1 MTLKRA
7 AIRAVAVSCCVATA
21 VICGYVQNGVAQ
33 APAAG
38 ADSPVFTEFKGV
50 QIGMSCDEARKKLG
64 NPSEKGDEQDF
75 YSLAENNTA
84 QIYYDKEKK
93 VYAVSIS
100 FLGGANVPT
109 AKSVLGSDLETKPD
123 GSMYKL
129 IRYPKVGYWV
139 SYSKTPG
146 DDPLI
151 TITMQKIVH

>member
-7 AIRAVAVSCCVATA
+7 ALRASIVICCAA
-21 VICGYVQNGVAQ
+21 IAMICGYVRNGAAQ
-33 APAAG
+33 AQAG
-38 ADSPVFTEFKGV
+38 VETPVFTEFKGV

-75 YSLAENNTA
+75 YTLAENNTA

-100 FLGGANVPT
+100 YLGGANVPT
-109 AKSVLGSDLETKPD
+109 AKTILGADLETKPD

-151 TITMQKIVH
+151 TITMQKITH

>member
-7 AIRAVAVSCCVATA
+7 AFRAVIVSCCVAMA
-21 VICGYVQNGVAQ
+21 MICGYVRNGVAQ
-33 APAAG
+33 APAG
-38 ADSPVFTEFKGV
+38 ADSPAFTEFKGV

-64 NPSEKGDEQDF
+64 IPSEKGDEQDF

-93 VYAVSIS
+93 VYAVSVS
-100 FLGGANVPT
+100 YLGGVNIPT
-109 AKSVLGSDLETKPD
+109 AKTVLGSDLEAKPD

-151 TITMQKIVH
+151 TITMQKLVH